1 MKIEIRA
8 DRVEIEGYVNAV
20 ERNSKTLWS
29 RIGRFIERICKGAFT
44 KAINRNDEIHI
55 LLNHDWDRD
64 LGSTKKGNLELHED
78 SIGLHARATIT
89 DRDVIEKARN
99 GDLVGWSFGFSDRE
113 VENEVEKGLPLR
125 LVKDLD
131 LYEVSILDR
140 TKEPA
145 YEGTL
150 VSTRADTKERHLIGD
165 DFQDEIEIREI
176 TEEAVTKM
184 EEPEGS
190 IATKMEDAETITIN
204 GTELRMT
211 PEGIEVVSTPEERE
225 ETQPKQQNVDTNKS
239 IDYSKAEAI
248 VNELKKMRG

>member
-150 VSTRADTKERHLIGD
+150 VSTRADTKERQLIGD

-176 TEEAVTKM
+176 TEP
-184 EEPEGS
+184 EES
-190 IATKMEDAETITIN
+190 IASKLEETETITID
-204 GTELRMT
+204 GTKLRVT
-211 PEGIEVVSTPEERE
+211 PIGIEVVSTPEERE
-225 ETQPKQQNVDTNKS
+225 ETQPKQQNVETNTS